1 MIGMRQPNGAAG
13 AYRAVEGIGAL
24 PEDFMKMALDA
35 TRHLLLRGEV
45 AIAAGER
52 VEKAQALGSAG
63 SIVEF
68 MLGLSGSAPGALSE
82 CLANVYQYAL
92 AAILKGNARDDAEAV
107 AAARVA
113 LDELASTWR
122 SIFPDAIGWEE
133 SGSDLA
139 PGSALGGR
147 RDYA

>member
-1 MIGMRQPNGAAG
+1 MIGMRQANSAAG
-13 AYRAVEGIGAL
+13 GYRAVEGIGAL

-35 TRHLLLRGEV
+35 TRNLLLRAEV

-68 MLGLSGSAPGALSE
+68 MLGLSGSAPGALSD
-82 CLANVYQYAL
+82 CLASVYQYVL
-92 AAILKGNARDDAEAV
+92 AAILKGNAGDDVEAI
-107 AAARVA
+107 AAARGA
-113 LDELASTWR
+113 LDELAATWR
-122 SIFPDAIGWEE
+122 SIFPDAVGWED
-133 SGSDLA
+133 SGSD
-139 PGSALGGR
+139 PALSGR